1 MTQVVSHFIFRKE
14 GFFLKNFKL
23 YIVFL
28 LVPIFI
34 FCFSVASFGAVYE
47 NKIFPDLPEDL
58 KDVVVIIYEPDFDSY
73 RLYTSDFVEYSGD
86 SLCLSD
92 YIIRYTWYPETSDSW
107 DYRKVYDFYTL
118 YVEYELG
125 LDGYYYDSDGYR
137 RILVYSN
144 VDIEEDGGDFF
155 FKATPFLTST
165 ILQLPFIHL
174 YWKIMTNLVGGMLC
188 GVGLKIFG
196 IVLAIFLV
204 RRCLRYFL

>member
-1 MTQVVSHFIFRKE
+1 
-14 GFFLKNFKL
+14 
-23 YIVFL
+23 
-28 LVPIFI
+28 VPIFI
-34 FCFSVASFGAVYE
+34 FCFSVASFAAVYE

-58 KDVVVIIYEPDFDSY
+58 GDVVVIYHSPGLGGY
-73 RLYTSDFVEYSGD
+73 RLYTCDDVDYYSDRLWFHSGQNSTVDEYVWKPS
-86 SLCLSD
+86 
-92 YIIRYTWYPETSDSW
+92 TSDEWELTYSSSNT
-107 DYRKVYDFYTL
+107 TL
-118 YVEYELG
+118 YVWYKKGE
-125 LDGYYYDSDGYR
+125 DDFYYTENGNHR
-137 RILVYSN
+137 LTLLYSN